1 MITKKQLAELEEAI
15 DIATDMVSALPGNED
30 VFDYL
35 HGYRDGLRRML
46 DLVIDLKGES
56 NE

>member
-1 MITKKQLAELEEAI
+1 MLSQSQLAELEKTI

-46 DLVIDLKGES
+46 ALVIDLKGES